1 MKTSNE
7 VIKANAPKL
16 HKGQLEVLKG
26 LTDNRFVICVAG
38 RRWGKTTLSL
48 VAALDSVFK
57 GERVQIVFPVYP
69 QAMDGWLNLKSLI
82 KQIPES
88 FYEIR
93 ESEKRIV
100 LNNGAF
106 LQIKSADKPERLR
119 GAGGISLVIFD
130 EVAYQNKET
139 WDTIR
144 PILSDSLG
152 KALFISTPNSVNWF
166 HELYEKAKIRKD
178 WKTFHFVT
186 ADNPTIHK
194 EEIAQAKEELGTLV
208 FAQEYLAEFTEIGQV
223 FKSEWFNYFTEE
235 KQEEEIV
242 YKVGDEL
249 IPHSEL
255 SIFGCMDTALSLK
268 ETADYSAIIT
278 VGISDSGILLILD
291 LLRARLEAPDLIP
304 TMERTIDKWNMAWLG
319 VEDASFG
326 LGVVQMARRKGL
338 PIRSLKADKSK
349 LARSIPAAAGLEAGK
364 IFFRSGATWLN
375 EFERELTS
383 FPATGSHDDQVDVL
397 SYAARFGIVRKTN
410 WSVT

>member
-1 MKTSNE
+1 MKTYNE
-7 VIKANAPKL
+7 IIKATAPKL

-48 VAALDSVFK
+48 VAALDSLFK

-69 QAMDGWLNLKSLI
+69 QAMDSWLNLKSLI
-82 KQIPES
+82 RQIPEE

-152 KALFISTPNSVNWF
+152 KALFISTPNGINWF

-178 WKTFHFVT
+178 WKTYHFIT

-194 EEIAQAKEELGTLV
+194 GEIEQAKEELGSLV
-208 FAQEYLAEFTEIGQV
+208 YAQEFLAEFTDVGAV

-235 KQEEEIV
+235 KEEDEIV
-242 YKVGDEL
+242 YKVGDE
-249 IPHSEL
+249 IVPHSEL

-278 VGISDSGILLILD
+278 VGISDSGILLVLD
-291 LLRARLEAPDLIP
+291 LLRARLEAPDIIP
-304 TMERTIDKWNMAWLG
+304 AMERFIDKWNMAWLG
-319 VEDASFG
+319 VEDSSFG

-349 LARSIPAAAGLEAGK
+349 VARAIPAAAGLEAGK
-364 IFFRSGATWLN
+364 IYFRNGATWLN

-383 FPATGSHDDQVDVL
+383 FPTGSHDDQVDVL
-397 SYAARFGIVRKTN
+397 AYAARFGIVRKTN

>member
-1 MKTSNE
+1 M
-7 VIKANAPKL
+7 
-16 HKGQLEVLKG
+16 
-26 LTDNRFVICVAG
+26 
-38 RRWGKTTLSL
+38 
-48 VAALDSVFK
+48 
-57 GERVQIVFPVYP
+57 
-69 QAMDGWLNLKSLI
+69 
-82 KQIPES
+82 
-88 FYEIR
+88 
-93 ESEKRIV
+93 
-100 LNNGAF
+100 
-106 LQIKSADKPERLR
+106 
-119 GAGGISLVIFD
+119 
-130 EVAYQNKET
+130 
-139 WDTIR
+139 
-144 PILSDSLG
+144 
-152 KALFISTPNSVNWF
+152 
-166 HELYEKAKIRKD
+166 
-178 WKTFHFVT
+178 
-186 ADNPTIHK
+186 
-194 EEIAQAKEELGTLV
+194 V

-235 KQEEEIV
+235 KEGDEIV

-349 LARSIPAAAGLEAGK
+349 LARAIPAAAGLEAGK